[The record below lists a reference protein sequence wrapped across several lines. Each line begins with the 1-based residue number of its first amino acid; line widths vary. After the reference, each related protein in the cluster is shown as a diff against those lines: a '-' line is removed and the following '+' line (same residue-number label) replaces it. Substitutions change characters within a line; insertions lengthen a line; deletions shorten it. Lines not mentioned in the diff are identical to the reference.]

1 MYIHTLQ
8 YMKKVGESSRIER
21 RKTEFR
27 DKITSTALR
36 LFEQNGVAETSI
48 ASIIKEADIA
58 HKTFFNHFPSKDH
71 LLQHIVS
78 SHSEHAYDFFR
89 DAIKRYDDPR
99 KRMEYC
105 LLSIAKALEPINA
118 QHYRDLLTF
127 YFISSASTR
136 EFRDEQKRNFS
147 KLVNQILLDAQ
158 KQKRLRPGSDIE
170 TLSEMI
176 VGISVATL
184 LSWSVEENYPIVA
197 KMKKA
202 VGFINES
209 IFTERALT

>member
-1 MYIHTLQ
+1 
-8 YMKKVGESSRIER
+8 MKEAIKTNRIER

-27 DKITSTALR
+27 DKITQTALR

-78 SHSEHAYDFFR
+78 SHSHHAYTFFR
-89 DAIKRYDDPR
+89 DALKRSDDPK
-99 KRMEYC
+99 KRLEYC
-105 LLSIAKALEPINA
+105 LVSIAKALEPLNP
-118 QHYRDLLTF
+118 QRYRDLLTF
-127 YFISSASTR
+127 YFMSNASTK
-136 EFRDEQKRNFS
+136 EFRDEQKQNFTE
-147 KLVNQILLDAQ
+147 LVNQILRDAQ
-158 KQKRLRPGSDIE
+158 EQKRLRPGFEME

-202 VGFINES
+202 VKFINES
-209 IFTERALT
+209 VFI